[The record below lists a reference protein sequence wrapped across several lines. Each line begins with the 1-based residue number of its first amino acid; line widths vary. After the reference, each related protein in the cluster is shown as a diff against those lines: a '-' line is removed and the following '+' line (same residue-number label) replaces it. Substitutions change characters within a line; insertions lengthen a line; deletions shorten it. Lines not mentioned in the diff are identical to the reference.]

1 MSHVVT
7 EGNGKSCVNDVK
19 RFRGVR
25 LLMTEFDCPGVP
37 CAVDRMLKYNY

>member
-25 LLMTEFDCPGVP
+25 LLMTEFDCQKGH
-37 CAVDRMLKYNY
+37 DGRQI